1 MKNDMLGVIFSENPE
16 ASMGE
21 LTSLRSLAAVPVG
34 GRYRI
39 IDFMLS
45 NMVNSGILKVG
56 ITTPVNYQSL
66 TDHLGTGKDWD
77 MDRKDDGLYILPPKD
92 TGESDVEAVGG
103 IERLFGISS
112 FLGKSQQ
119 EYVLVTDCNTICNI
133 DFDKVLE
140 AHLENEADF
149 TLVCTKVKDLTSKE
163 ARKHILLN
171 VDENDNVTDMHVYP
185 GRQVTDLSYM
195 HMFITRRESLMELV
209 EYASTHGKH
218 QISKDILLPA
228 VLNDQVKV
236 CAYEFNGYRK
246 KIDSI
251 QSFYKVNIDMLNK
264 EVRDELF
271 GLSVDNPIFTK
282 IKDSVPTKYAKT
294 AEVENSFIADGCK
307 IEGTVRNSVLFRGVH
322 VGKGAVI
329 ENSIIMQDAE
339 VMENCLVENV
349 IFDKGVILRSGKKL
363 VGQDTYPLVI
373 GKEIVV

>member
-171 VDENDNVTDMHVYP
+171 VDESDNVTDMHVYP
-185 GRQVTDLSYM
+185 GHQVTDLSYM

-251 QSFYKVNIDMLNK
+251 QSFYKVNIDMLSK

>member
-39 IDFMLS
+39 IDFILS
-45 NMVNSGILKVG
+45 NMVNSGIIKVG

-92 TGESDVEAVGG
+92 TGESDVEAIGG
-103 IERLFGISS
+103 IERLNGISS
-112 FLGKSQQ
+112 FLNKSKQ
-119 EYVLVTDCNTICNI
+119 EYVLVADCNTICNI
-133 DFDKVLE
+133 DFDLVLNS
-140 AHLENEADF
+140 HIKNEADF
-149 TLVCTKVKDLTSKE
+149 TLVCTPVKNLSSKDVK
-163 ARKHILLN
+163 KHILVN
-171 VDENDNVTDMHVYP
+171 ADDDGIVTDLHVYP
-185 GRQVTDLSYM
+185 SRQITELSYM
-195 HMFITRRESLMELV
+195 HMFITRRETLIELV

-228 VLNDQVKV
+228 VENDQVKV
-236 CAYEFNGYRK
+236 CAYVFDGYRK

-251 QSFYKVNIDMLNK
+251 QSFYKVNLDLLNK

-307 IEGTVRNSVLFRGVH
+307 IEGTVRNCILFRGVH
-322 VGKGAVI
+322 IGKNAVV
-329 ENSIIMQDAE
+329 ENSIIMQDSE
-339 VMENCLVENV
+339 IMENCDVENV

>member
-21 LTSLRSLAAVPVG
+21 LTSLRSLAAVPLG

-92 TGESDVEAVGG
+92 TGESDVEAIGG
-103 IERLFGISS
+103 IERLSGISS
-112 FLGKSQQ
+112 FLTKSQQ

-140 AHLENEADF
+140 SHLENEADF
-149 TLVCTKVKDLTSKE
+149 TLVCTPVKDLSSKE
-163 ARKHILLN
+163 VRKHILLE
-171 VDENDNVTDMHVYP
+171 VDGDDNVTDMHVYP
-185 GRQVTDLSYM
+185 SHQVTDLSYM
-195 HMFITRRESLMELV
+195 HMFITRRETLMELV

-228 VLNDQVKV
+228 VTNDQVKV
-236 CAYEFNGYRK
+236 CAYKFEGYRK

-251 QSFYKVNIDMLNK
+251 QSFYKANIDMLNK
-264 EVRDELF
+264 DIRDELF

-282 IKDSVPTKYAKT
+282 IKDSVPTKYSKT
-294 AEVENSFIADGCK
+294 AEVQNAFIADGCK
-307 IEGTVRNSVLFRGVH
+307 IEGTVKNSVLFRGVH
-322 VGKGAVI
+322 VGKGASV
-329 ENSIIMQDAE
+329 ENCILMQDSE

-363 VGQDTYPLVI
+363 VGQDTYPMVI
-373 GKEIVV
+373 GKETVV

>member
-103 IERLFGISS
+103 IERLSGISS

-171 VDENDNVTDMHVYP
+171 VDEDDNVTDMHVYP
-185 GRQVTDLSYM
+185 GHQVTDLSYM

-251 QSFYKVNIDMLNK
+251 RSFYKVNIDMLNK

-294 AEVENSFIADGCK
+294 AEVENSFIADGCR